1 MTWRSVLTLLSLG
14 AALGCGGGDDGDG
27 GRLSAREEENV
38 RRWVREIGPVITQV
52 SQIDFFTA
60 EGEQVTQTMRRLE
73 NTRPPMVSNNVV
85 DRAMREFHG
94 SLAERA
100 RSITALYERM
110 NQSIGL
116 LTDFGALEQLFSDME
131 TSANRV
137 RNLASNLSSALLA
150 DFQDDPA
157 FTAEIQ
163 GMANMTG
170 QLFGGGGGLFGGSR
184 LGGRSMRTMP
194 PPPPQPATAP

>member
-1 MTWRSVLTLLSLG
+1 
-14 AALGCGGGDDGDG
+14 
-27 GRLSAREEENV
+27 
-38 RRWVREIGPVITQV
+38 
-52 SQIDFFTA
+52 
-60 EGEQVTQTMRRLE
+60 
-73 NTRPPMVSNNVV
+73 MVSNNVV

-184 LGGRSMRTMP
+184 PGGRSMRTMP